1 MGTVE
6 RSSYAVDCELCEEKY
21 ESLLAIVKEYLSD
34 LWEVSKVKLYG
45 VPGSSQPQSQTFS
58 PWLWI

>member
-6 RSSYAVDCELCEEKY
+6 RSSYVVDCELCEEKY